1 MRNVWSCSPCV
12 ALLVS
17 ALFGDGA
24 ASSHAVLGR
33 QRKDVIHRI
42 AKAQVTAVPL
52 FLERRDESSCPVDYS
67 LCPASLSG
75 GCCPSQYAC
84 ASDSCFATTAGPT
97 TGCGKPNYF
106 NCGAND
112 AGGCC
117 PVGYVCGPTDCTAPA
132 GVSNTFTSCPNSY
145 YLCPSS
151 YNFGCCRN
159 GMGCALNAC
168 YSTDA
173 VTSILTQTVTTTANG
188 VTITST
194 TTALTVGAPTP
205 PTGLPSSD
213 PNVAPK
219 LIPSTVL
226 KWHATSPAANVD
238 SGLTRAQLGGIV
250 GGAVA
255 LLLAVI
261 TAAILII
268 RRLKQVEETMESKK
282 GSSSGPTK
290 TQSHAQMEH
299 YGRQLHISPSD
310 MDNVSIDPLMAT
322 PNTTNNNSGMAT
334 PQLNG
339 MGETT
344 RGRSNSDNFSQAPNG
359 HARDTSADM
368 NLRQASMDSSGP
380 GYFDIPARVQ
390 NVPGAR
396 QPMSVAAMRT
406 STDSHSTQGQ
416 YGQYAYTHYRQQS
429 DASELSAHGSD
440 SGGGMVSPQFV
451 PELDSSGAYVEL
463 PGAEHN
469 GNRSR
474 SSSIAA
480 ASPRTSF
487 SHSRRRSDGA
497 NGPRPDGPATGTGFG
512 PLGVVNESAE
522 IHGYYGPSD
531 QQAGQTSAG
540 LNIGWDISSPI
551 GGPGLSP
558 GRQGPPPPP
567 QPQPGPDGSFPQPA
581 PHSPPPPPRW
591 A

>member
-1 MRNVWSCSPCV
+1 MRSVWPCSPCV
-12 ALLVS
+12 ALLVA

-24 ASSHAVLGR
+24 TASHAVLGR

-52 FLERRDESSCPVDYS
+52 LLERRDESSCPVDYS

-75 GCCPSQYAC
+75 GCCPSHYAC

-97 TGCGKPNYF
+97 TACGKPNYF

-117 PVGYVCGPTDCTAPA
+117 PVGYVCGPNDCTPAA
-132 GVSNTFTSCPNSY
+132 GVSNTFTSCPNNY
-145 YLCPSS
+145 YLCPAS
-151 YNFGCCRN
+151 YNFGCCLN
-159 GMGCALNAC
+159 GMGCASNAC
-168 YSTDA
+168 YSTAA
-173 VTSILTQTVTTTANG
+173 VTSILTQTVTTTSNG
-188 VTITST
+188 VTVT
-194 TTALTVGAPTP
+194 TTRTALTVGAPTP
-205 PTGLPSSD
+205 PTGIPSED
-213 PNVAPK
+213 PNIAPK
-219 LIPSTVL
+219 YVPTTVP
-226 KWHATSPAANVD
+226 KRPATSSAAND
-238 SGLTRAQLGGIV
+238 DTGLTRAQLGGIV
-250 GGAVA
+250 AGAVA

-290 TQSHAQMEH
+290 TQSNAQMEY

-322 PNTTNNNSGMAT
+322 PNTTNNNSGVAT
-334 PQLNG
+334 PQLGG
-339 MGETT
+339 MGDAT
-344 RGRSNSDNFSQAPNG
+344 RGRSNSDNFSHVPNG
-359 HARDTSADM
+359 HAHDTSADM
-368 NLRQASMDSSGP
+368 NVRQASMDSSGP

-396 QPMSVAAMRT
+396 QPMSAAGMRS

-451 PELDSSGAYVEL
+451 PELDSAEAYVEL
-463 PGAEHN
+463 PGAEQN
-469 GNRSR
+469 GSRSR
-474 SSSIAA
+474 SSSVAG
-480 ASPRTSF
+480 ASPRASF
-487 SHSRRRSDGA
+487 GHSRRRSDGA
-497 NGPRPDGPATGTGFG
+497 NGPRTDGPAAGSGFG

-540 LNIGWDISSPI
+540 L
-551 GGPGLSP
+551 
-558 GRQGPPPPP
+558 
-567 QPQPGPDGSFPQPA
+567 
-581 PHSPPPPPRW
+581 
-591 A
+591 